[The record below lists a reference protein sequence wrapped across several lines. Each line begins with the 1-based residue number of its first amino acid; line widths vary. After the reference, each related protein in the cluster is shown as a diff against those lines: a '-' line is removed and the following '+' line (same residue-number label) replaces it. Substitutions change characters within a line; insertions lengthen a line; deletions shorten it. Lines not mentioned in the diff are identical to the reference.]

1 MIVDA
6 SNLMWMAVSGAQI
19 PSEGPK
25 TVPIRLDFSAADS
38 YSLDLSQ
45 FQHLGK
51 LQLVQAVFIDASQ
64 VDVPVAVTFSGGA
77 QTIVAKGRTQGYYV
91 VLASNPVSA
100 IFTCIAGGAL
110 VNIALLNFPVCS
122 AQWATQ

>member
-1 MIVDA
+1 MNVNA
-6 SNLMWMAVSGAQI
+6 SNLMWQAVSGAQI

-51 LQLVQAVFIDASQ
+51 LQLVQAVFVDASQ
-64 VDVPVAVTFSGGA
+64 VDVAVSVAFSGGG
-77 QTIVAKGRTQGYYV
+77 QTIIVKGRTQGYYS

-100 IFTCIAGGAL
+100 VFTCPSGGAL
-110 VNIALLNFPVCS
+110 VNIALLNFPICS
-122 AQWATQ
+122 AQWPTQ